1 MWGGTWGVS
10 PHNRPP
16 PPPHLK
22 VHRRLLYDD
31 NRGVGEALLEDNRQ
45 GALVRGTHRVLLERP
60 QVAAEG
66 HRLMAQEMAAEP
78 HVILSASGSP
88 HVREVGRRPPPFV
101 TPNLWGGDGGSPLS
115 PPPLCDPQLM
125 GW

>member
-1 MWGGTWGVS
+1 MLTDRSQGGSSITDGSVELMVRRVGRRCGAALGGLH
-10 PHNRPP
+10 PITA
-16 PPPHLK
+16 PPHPPYLK

-88 HVREVGRRPPPFV
+88 NVREVGRRIPPP
-101 TPNLWGGDGGSPLS
+101 
-115 PPPLCDPQLM
+115 
-125 GW
+125 